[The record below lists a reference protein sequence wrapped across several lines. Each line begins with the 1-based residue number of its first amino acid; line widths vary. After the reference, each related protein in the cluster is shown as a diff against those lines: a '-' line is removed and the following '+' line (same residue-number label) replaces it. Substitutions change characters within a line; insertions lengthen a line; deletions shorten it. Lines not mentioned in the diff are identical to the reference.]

1 MATKDLKSPESI
13 NKTKILKIV
22 LSFVS
27 AVLAIVCAELIAS
40 KSGKLFN
47 IGEGLV
53 SSTTYIMFI
62 IRSVIAT
69 AAFILLGGK
78 QWLLFKKEPLKNS
91 FKHTSPVV
99 IINLILSILLFMLFL
114 SVQYIPK
121 EQLDGVTIEIVPG
134 YGGRIAAL
142 IPLMILV
149 GINEELIFRG
159 LTVGGMLLWFGK
171 KKKGILIA
179 AIISSIIFGY
189 IHVMADIDFS
199 NTSSLMTGLMKTLE
213 TSMFGLIFCC
223 GILKYENLWG
233 VIIAHAVFD
242 GLLLAPMQL
251 ANGGFNVSYVSADP
265 KQAKIQCIFFGILIL
280 LYLPLTIKSIKALS
294 AMQPTE
300 GPFAD
305 NE

>member
-1 MATKDLKSPESI
+1 MAAKKSNSTSAV

-27 AVLAIVCAELIAS
+27 AVLAILCAELIAS
-40 KSGKLFN
+40 KLSNIFR

-53 SSTTYIMFI
+53 SSTTFILFI
-62 IRSVIAT
+62 IRSVISA

-78 QWLLFKKEPLKNS
+78 QWLSFKKDPIKNS
-91 FKHTSPVV
+91 FKYTTPVV
-99 IINLILSILLFMLFL
+99 IINLILSILLFTLFL
-114 SVQYIPK
+114 SVQFIP
-121 EQLDGVTIEIVPG
+121 EDQLNGVTLEIVPG
-134 YGGRIAAL
+134 YGGRIAAV

-171 KKKGILIA
+171 KKNGILIA

-189 IHVMADIDFS
+189 IHVMSDIDFS

-213 TSMFGLIFCC
+213 TAMFGLIFCC
-223 GILKYENLWG
+223 AILKHENLWG

-242 GLLLAPMQL
+242 GLLFAPMQL
-251 ANGGFNVSYVSADP
+251 TDGGFNVSYVSTDP
-265 KQAKIQCIFFGILIL
+265 QQAKLQCIFFGILVL